1 MFRKPFVFPRRH
13 RDEVVEADPNSS
25 DDEIIRPLALERT
38 QSSATSSVADRSVKD
53 PLGLKVLYRPPK
65 ERKVDIIFVHGLGG
79 SSRMTWTKDHN
90 LDNFWPLKFLPHEPE
105 IGDARIMTFG
115 YNAKFKPGS
124 SGSSTIS
131 VLDFAKELLYDLKYA
146 TDESSPELEDLR
158 LGQKPIIFLV
168 HSMGGLIVKEAYM
181 QGKDD
186 PEYAAI
192 IKAISSIIFL
202 STPHRGTNLAETLN
216 RILRVSLVAK
226 PMQFIS
232 ELTSGSQT
240 LQKLNESFRH
250 VAEKLQI
257 ISFYETHPTPI
268 IKSATSIMVL
278 EKESSVLGYPGEISK
293 PLDADHNGVCK
304 YDGPDDPRYI
314 TIRNALKS
322 LVAKSNHREGR
333 EHTARHASSD
343 SSSSSNGS
351 DFIALDRDRYRG
363 GSRRASTK
371 EEPTN
376 APGTG
381 EAAKANLRDY
391 LSSAESPNQDFN
403 FFRDRWTVGTCEWIF
418 SNQAFTTWLEDDRT
432 SPHVLWLQGNA
443 AGGKSIMSSFII
455 DKLARGGL
463 PCYYFFFRFNDQ
475 KKRSIGTLLRSLAAQ
490 MANSIPTYAYKLLDV
505 ASVTTDLKAA
515 DFRSIWQWFFKDTL
529 FALGEEVGN
538 PIYWVMDG
546 LDEADTPS
554 SLIRLLADIDAA
566 TVKIPLRILIVSRKT
581 HDLSSAFVR
590 LGKRIDMDTIWIE
603 GYRQDLLAYVEQ
615 EMDFT
620 EEGEYRDQVVA
631 QLLERTG
638 GNFLWLHLAVHKI
651 NQCHTKL
658 DVERALEDLPSG
670 MHELYDRMALLVQN
684 QPKASDRRLGQSI
697 LGWATCARRSLSIEE
712 LKDALGG
719 TSDMREIVEIHRTV
733 EDLCGG
739 FVVVDNEGKIAML
752 HETAREYLTGSALYE
767 ISGRRPCAIDPRR
780 THDLLFKRCIACL
793 TDPSLRNLI
802 NRGEPPALLNY
813 AISSWYIHL
822 SKGTCVDPNPEILDV
837 VVRFLR
843 SPHVLVWMF
852 SAATQNE
859 LRFLVIAS
867 RYLAGVVL
875 GLRQIQDE
883 GESLAQRQATEVIE
897 GWATDLI
904 KIVGKF
910 GKNLTRDPD
919 SIYRRIPPF
928 CPSPSMIYQQFGK
941 KESRTLHVS
950 GVATTRWDDC
960 LARFSFES
968 GAVASTVLN
977 AGSRLVILTI
987 DRRTSTIA
995 TYSDATFGEQRRMQH
1010 AERVLMIQVNKL
1022 GNLLVSYGY
1031 KTTRIWDVAT
1041 GACIK
1046 VANNPATLPRP
1057 QAITFV
1063 QDEILMS
1070 SEDRC
1075 VRSLSISDE
1084 SSVEWELK
1092 SRVEEQGQVLD
1103 GIIANAPSC
1112 AAISHDGRMVA
1123 YGYRGH
1129 PITVWEIDPTVFFS
1143 EIVLDADGAIDM
1155 LEASSMRWHPLR
1167 YEIFCLS
1174 NVGVLFKWDPDY
1186 DQAEFT
1192 THSGADKL
1200 NINPNGS
1207 LVVTGDARGN
1217 IKVYASADL
1226 SLLCHL
1232 HSQDNIV
1239 SLSFS
1244 SDSRRLYDVRS
1255 LYGIVWEPS
1264 TLVRLA
1270 EKSEYPESNTDLG
1283 FTGDNESLAK
1293 LSLYSEHTSAHFD
1306 SVVSLAR
1313 QPVGSL
1319 YCYATEDGVAMLGE
1333 VGKGNVGE
1341 LARSA
1346 SYLAMEHIVWSED
1359 GRLVVLSDL
1368 GGRLLFKRVT
1378 RSSNKCNIQHEH
1390 DLVIPPSH
1398 GHITQLVV
1406 HPSGDRLLAA
1416 TPTTLHCVKLKTWE
1430 INAKTCPVGVEP
1442 QIKWACHP
1450 TMPDYILGFSRTR
1463 VRIVSWATLDE
1474 LGVRTYALPRAT
1486 KQQAPGPGPT
1496 TTSHGLLAR
1505 ANTLKSDR
1513 DKLGRL
1519 ISGQGFPQILF
1530 ETHLAG
1536 SGEATR
1542 EFLVF
1547 EAADITPSPDDAATG
1562 LSYTTLPEHVASR
1575 IREPLAFLPRGKL
1588 AYLDVDAWIC
1598 TFRLSMRPTL
1608 GVSRRVGSLS
1618 SSSLPQSSGSTDSQS
1633 GRRLSETLSRRRGSL
1648 QITGTATERVVT
1660 ARRHGSESAAS
1671 GSTSGIERHYFLPGD
1686 WATANEAYLCAMA
1699 PDGTLLC
1706 PQNGGIASVQ
1716 SATLRK

>member
-1 MFRKPFVFPRRH
+1 MVTFVVL
-13 RDEVVEADPNSS
+13 VV
-25 DDEIIRPLALERT
+25 
-38 QSSATSSVADRSVKD
+38 V
-53 PLGLKVLYRPPK
+53 
-65 ERKVDIIFVHGLGG
+65 
-79 SSRMTWTKDHN
+79 
-90 LDNFWPLKFLPHEPE
+90 
-105 IGDARIMTFG
+105 
-115 YNAKFKPGS
+115 
-124 SGSSTIS
+124 
-131 VLDFAKELLYDLKYA
+131 
-146 TDESSPELEDLR
+146 
-158 LGQKPIIFLV
+158 
-168 HSMGGLIVKEAYM
+168 
-181 QGKDD
+181 
-186 PEYAAI
+186 
-192 IKAISSIIFL
+192 
-202 STPHRGTNLAETLN
+202 
-216 RILRVSLVAK
+216 
-226 PMQFIS
+226 
-232 ELTSGSQT
+232 
-240 LQKLNESFRH
+240 
-250 VAEKLQI
+250 
-257 ISFYETHPTPI
+257 
-268 IKSATSIMVL
+268 
-278 EKESSVLGYPGEISK
+278 
-293 PLDADHNGVCK
+293 
-304 YDGPDDPRYI
+304 
-314 TIRNALKS
+314 
-322 LVAKSNHREGR
+322 
-333 EHTARHASSD
+333 
-343 SSSSSNGS
+343 
-351 DFIALDRDRYRG
+351 
-363 GSRRASTK
+363 
-371 EEPTN
+371 EPTN
-376 APGTG
+376 VPGTA
-381 EAAKANLRDY
+381 ETAKANLEDY

-418 SNQAFTTWLEDDRT
+418 SNQAFTTWLDDKRT

-455 DKLARGGL
+455 DKLVRDGL
-463 PCYYFFFRFNDQ
+463 PCYYFFLRFNDQ

-490 MANSIPTYAYKLLDV
+490 MANSIPAYAYKLLDV

-515 DFRSIWQWFFKDTL
+515 DFRSIWQWFLKDTL
-529 FALGEEVGN
+529 FALGEEVKD
-538 PIYWVMDG
+538 PIYWVIDG
-546 LDEADTPS
+546 LDEADTPA

-566 TVKIPLRILIVSRKT
+566 AVKIPLRVLIVSRKT
-581 HDLSSAFVR
+581 HDISSAFVR
-590 LGKRIDMDTIWIE
+590 LGKRIDMETIWIE

-631 QLLERTG
+631 QLLERAG

-670 MHELYDRMALLVQN
+670 MQELYDRMASLVQN
-684 QPKASDRRLGQSI
+684 QSKASDRRLGQSI
-697 LGWATCARRSLSIEE
+697 LNWATCARRSLSIEE
-712 LKDALGG
+712 LRDALGG
-719 TSDMREIVEIHRTV
+719 TGDMREILEIHRTV

-752 HETAREYLTGSALYE
+752 HETAREYLIGSGSHE
-767 ISGRRPCAIDPRR
+767 SSGRPCAIDPRLA
-780 THDLLFKRCIACL
+780 HDLLFKRCIACL
-793 TDPSLRNLI
+793 TEPSLRHLI
-802 NRGEPPALLNY
+802 NRGEPPPLLSY

-843 SPHVLVWMF
+843 SPHILVWMF
-852 SAATQNE
+852 SAAAQNA

-875 GLRQIQDE
+875 GLRRIQDE

-910 GKNLTRDPD
+910 GKNLARDPD

-950 GVATTRWDDC
+950 GIATTKWDDC

-987 DRRTSTIA
+987 VRRTSTIA
-995 TYSDATFGEQRRMQH
+995 TYSDATFEEQRRMQH

-1022 GNLLVSYGY
+1022 GTLLVSYGY
-1031 KTTRIWDVAT
+1031 KTTRIWDITT
-1041 GACIK
+1041 GDCIK

-1063 QDEILMS
+1063 HDEILMS

-1075 VRSLSISDE
+1075 VRSLSISDQ

-1092 SRVEEQGQVLD
+1092 SHVEEQGQVLE
-1103 GIIANAPSC
+1103 GAIANAPSC

-1129 PITVWEIDPTVFFS
+1129 PITVWEIDPTVFFN
-1143 EIVLDADGAIDM
+1143 EIVLDADGAIDI
-1155 LEASSMRWHPLR
+1155 LEVSSMRWHPLR

-1174 NVGVLFKWDPDY
+1174 NLGVLFKWDTDY
-1186 DQAEFT
+1186 DQAEFM

-1200 NINPNGS
+1200 NINHNGS
-1207 LVVTGDARGN
+1207 LVVTGDARGS

-1232 HSQDNIV
+1232 HSQNNIL

-1255 LYGIVWEPS
+1255 LYGIVWEPN

-1270 EKSEYPESNTDLG
+1270 EKSEYPESNTDLD
-1283 FTGDNESLAK
+1283 FMGDNESLAK
-1293 LSLYSEHTSAHFD
+1293 LSLYSEHTSAQFD

-1319 YCYATEDGVAMLGE
+1319 YCYGTEDGVAMLGE

-1346 SYLAMEHIVWSED
+1346 SYLSMEHMVWSED

-1368 GGRLLFKRVT
+1368 GGRLLFKRIT
-1378 RSSNKCNIQHEH
+1378 RASNNWSIQHEH
-1390 DLVIPPSH
+1390 DLVIPPSQ

-1406 HPSGDRLLAA
+1406 HPSGDRLFAT
-1416 TPTTLHCVKLKTWE
+1416 TPTTLHCVNLKTWE
-1430 INAKTCPVGVEP
+1430 INAKPCPVDVEP
-1442 QIKWACHP
+1442 KIKWVCHP
-1450 TMPDYILGFSRTR
+1450 TIPDYILGFSSTR
-1463 VRIVSWATLDE
+1463 VRIMSWTTLDE
-1474 LGVRTYALPRAT
+1474 LGVRTYVPSGAT
-1486 KQQAPGPGPT
+1486 KQAPEPMTP
-1496 TTSHGLLAR
+1496 SPGLLVGSD
-1505 ANTLKSDR
+1505 THKSDR

-1519 ISGQGFPQILF
+1519 ISGQGLPQILL
-1530 ETHLAG
+1530 ETHQAAG
-1536 SGEATR
+1536 SREMAR

-1547 EAADITPSPDDAATG
+1547 EAADITPSPDDATAG
-1562 LSYTTLPEHVASR
+1562 LSYTPLPEHVASS
-1575 IREPLAFLPRGKL
+1575 IREPLAFLPRRKL
-1588 AYLDVDAWIC
+1588 AYLDINNWIC
-1598 TFRLSMRPTL
+1598 TFRLFMRPTL
-1608 GVSRRVGSLS
+1608 GGTRRTGSSS
-1618 SSSLPQSSGSTDSQS
+1618 SSSLPSSGPTDPRSA
-1633 GRRLSETLSRRRGSL
+1633 RRVSDTLTRRRASL
-1648 QITGTATERVVT
+1648 QPTGAATERVIT

-1671 GSTSGIERHYFLPGD
+1671 GNASGIERHYFLPGD
-1686 WATANEAYLCAMA
+1686 WAMANEAYLCAMTA
-1699 PDGTLLC
+1699 DGTLLC
-1706 PQNGGIASVQ
+1706 PQNGGVVSVQ

>member
-1 MFRKPFVFPRRH
+1 MFRKPFTFPRRH
-13 RDEVVEADPNSS
+13 RDEVVEADHNTS
-25 DDEIIRPLALERT
+25 DDENIRPLALERIP
-38 QSSATSSVADRSVKD
+38 SSTTSTIADRSVKD
-53 PLGLKVLYRPPK
+53 PLGLKVVYRPPK

-90 LDNFWPLKFLPHEPE
+90 LDNFWPLTFLPHEPE

-216 RILRVSLVAK
+216 RILKVSLVAK

-257 ISFYETHPTPI
+257 ISFYETRPTPI
-268 IKSATSIMVL
+268 MKSATSIMVL

-314 TIRNALKS
+314 TIRNALKN
-322 LVAKSNHREGR
+322 LVAKSNHKEGR

-343 SSSSSNGS
+343 SSSSNNS
-351 DFIALDRDRYRG
+351 DFNALDRDRHRR

-376 APGTG
+376 APDTA
-381 EAAKANLRDY
+381 EVAKANLGDY

-418 SNQAFTTWLEDDRT
+418 SDQAFTSWLEDHRT

-455 DKLARGGL
+455 DKLARSGL

-490 MANSIPTYAYKLLDV
+490 MASSIPAYAYKLLDV

-529 FALGEEVGN
+529 FALGEEVGH

-554 SLIRLLADIDAA
+554 SLIRLLADMDAA
-566 TVKIPLRILIVSRKT
+566 AVKIPLRILIVSRKT

-603 GYRQDLLAYVEQ
+603 GHPQDLLAYVEQ

-620 EEGEYRDQVVA
+620 EDSEYRDQVVA

-767 ISGRRPCAIDPRR
+767 SSGRRPCAIDPRR

-875 GLRQIQDE
+875 SLRQIQDE

-1022 GNLLVSYGY
+1022 GSLLVSYGY
-1031 KTTRIWDVAT
+1031 KTTRIWDITT

-1057 QAITFV
+1057 QAIAFF

-1103 GIIANAPSC
+1103 GIIANAPTC

-1129 PITVWEIDPTVFFS
+1129 PITVWEIDPTVFYS
-1143 EIVLDADGAIDM
+1143 EIVLDSDGAIDM

-1174 NVGVLFKWDPDY
+1174 SIGVLFKWDPDY

-1192 THSGADKL
+1192 TQSGADKL

-1270 EKSEYPESNTDLG
+1270 EKSEYPESNTDLD

-1293 LSLYSEHTSAHFD
+1293 LSLYSEHTSAQFD

-1346 SYLAMEHIVWSED
+1346 SYLAMEHMVWSED

-1378 RSSNKCNIQHEH
+1378 RSSNKWSIQHEH

-1416 TPTTLHCVKLKTWE
+1416 TPTTLHCANLKTWE
-1430 INAKTCPVGVEP
+1430 ISAKPCPVGVEP

-1474 LGVRTYALPRAT
+1474 LCVRTYALPRAAR
-1486 KQQAPGPGPT
+1486 QQVPAPT
-1496 TTSHGLLAR
+1496 TASHGLLAR
-1505 ANTLKSDR
+1505 ASTLKSDR

-1547 EAADITPSPDDAATG
+1547 EAADITPTPGNATTG
-1562 LSYTTLPEHVASR
+1562 LLYTTLPEHVASR

-1588 AYLDVDAWIC
+1588 AYLDIDSWIC
-1598 TFRLSMRPTL
+1598 TFRLSMRPSL
-1608 GVSRRVGSLS
+1608 GGARPVGSSIS
-1618 SSSLPQSSGSTDSQS
+1618 SSSLQSSGPTDSQP
-1633 GRRLSETLSRRRGSL
+1633 GRRLSETLSRRRGSH
-1648 QITGTATERVVT
+1648 QITGTATERVAA
-1660 ARRHGSESAAS
+1660 ARRHGSESAILTN
-1671 GSTSGIERHYFLPGD
+1671 TSGIERHYFLPGD
-1686 WATANEAYLCAMA
+1686 WATANEAYLCAMT

>member
-1 MFRKPFVFPRRH
+1 MFRKPFAFPRRH
-13 RDEVVEADPNSS
+13 RDEAIEADPNSS
-25 DDEIIRPLALERT
+25 DDENTRPLALEIT
-38 QSSATSSVADRSVKD
+38 QSSTASSIADRSVKD
-53 PLGLKVLYRPPK
+53 PLGLKVVYRPPK

-158 LGQKPIIFLV
+158 LGHKPIIFLA

-257 ISFYETHPTPI
+257 ISFYETRPTPI

-322 LVAKSNHREGR
+322 LVAKSNHKEGR

-343 SSSSSNGS
+343 SSSSSSSSFNAS
-351 DFIALDRDRYRG
+351 DRYHYRG

-371 EEPTN
+371 EVEATN
-376 APGTG
+376 APGTA
-381 EAAKANLRDY
+381 EAAKENLGNY

-403 FFRDRWTVGTCEWIF
+403 FFRDRWTQPSLHSLARGR
-418 SNQAFTTWLEDDRT
+418 SNN
-432 SPHVLWLQGNA
+432 PHVLWLQGNA

-490 MANSIPTYAYKLLDV
+490 MANSIPAYAYKLLDV

-529 FALGEEVGN
+529 FALGEEVEN

-566 TVKIPLRILIVSRKT
+566 SVKIPLRVLIVSRKT

-603 GYRQDLLAYVEQ
+603 GNRQDLLAYVEQ

-620 EEGEYRDQVVA
+620 EESEYRDQVVA

-752 HETAREYLTGSALYE
+752 HETAREYLTGSTLYE
-767 ISGRRPCAIDPRR
+767 SSGRRPYAIDPRR

-822 SKGTCVDPNPEILDV
+822 SKGTCIDPNPEILDV

-875 GLRQIQDE
+875 GLRQLQDE

-977 AGSRLVILTI
+977 AGSQLVILTI

-1031 KTTRIWDVAT
+1031 KTTRIWDITT

-1046 VANNPATLPRP
+1046 VASNPATLPRP

-1075 VRSLSISDE
+1075 VRSLSISDQ
-1084 SSVEWELK
+1084 SSVEWRLK

-1174 NVGVLFKWDPDY
+1174 SLGILFKWDPDY

-1200 NINPNGS
+1200 NINSNGS

-1270 EKSEYPESNTDLG
+1270 EKSEYPESNTDLE

-1293 LSLYSEHTSAHFD
+1293 LSLYSEHTSAQFD

-1333 VGKGNVGE
+1333 VGKGNRGWATRRLE
-1341 LARSA
+1341 RS
-1346 SYLAMEHIVWSED
+1346 
-1359 GRLVVLSDL
+1359 R
-1368 GGRLLFKRVT
+1368 GRLLFKRVT
-1378 RSSNKCNIQHEH
+1378 RSSNKWSIQHEH
-1390 DLVIPPSH
+1390 DLVIPPLQ

-1416 TPTTLHCVKLKTWE
+1416 TPTTLHCVNLKTWE
-1430 INAKTCPVGVEP
+1430 INAKPCPINVEP

-1450 TMPDYILGFSRTR
+1450 TIPDYILGFSRTR
-1463 VRIVSWATLDE
+1463 VRIVSWVTLDE
-1474 LGVRTYALPRAT
+1474 LGVRTYELPRAT
-1486 KQQAPGPGPT
+1486 KQQAPGPT
-1496 TTSHGLLAR
+1496 TASHGLLAR
-1505 ANTLKSDR
+1505 ANPLKLSSDSFR
-1513 DKLGRL
+1513 NTSGR
-1519 ISGQGFPQILF
+1519 IR
-1530 ETHLAG
+1530 
-1536 SGEATR
+1536 EATR

-1547 EAADITPSPDDAATG
+1547 EAADITPSPDDATTG

-1588 AYLDVDAWIC
+1588 AYLDIDRWIC
-1598 TFRLSMRPTL
+1598 TFRLSMRPTP
-1608 GVSRRVGSLS
+1608 GRRVGSILS
-1618 SSSLPQSSGSTDSQS
+1618 SSSFQSSGPTDSQS

-1648 QITGTATERVVT
+1648 QITGTATEKVVA
-1660 ARRHGSESAAS
+1660 ARRHGSESAAL
-1671 GSTSGIERHYFLPGD
+1671 GNTSGIERHYFLPGD
-1686 WATANEAYLCAMA
+1686 WATANEAYLCAMT

>member
-1 MFRKPFVFPRRH
+1 MFRKPFAFPRRH
-13 RDEVVEADPNSS
+13 RDEAIEADPNSS
-25 DDEIIRPLALERT
+25 DDENTRPLALEIT
-38 QSSATSSVADRSVKD
+38 QSSTASSIADRSVKD
-53 PLGLKVLYRPPK
+53 PLGLKVVYRPPK

-158 LGQKPIIFLV
+158 LGHKPIIFLA

-257 ISFYETHPTPI
+257 ISFYETRPTPI

-322 LVAKSNHREGR
+322 LVAKSNHKEGR

-343 SSSSSNGS
+343 SSSSSSSSSSFNAS
-351 DFIALDRDRYRG
+351 DRYHYRG

-371 EEPTN
+371 EVEATN
-376 APGTG
+376 APGTA
-381 EAAKANLRDY
+381 EAAKENLGNY

-403 FFRDRWTVGTCEWIF
+403 FFRDRWT
-418 SNQAFTTWLEDDRT
+418 
-432 SPHVLWLQGNA
+432 GNA

-490 MANSIPTYAYKLLDV
+490 MANSIPAYAYKLLDV

-529 FALGEEVGN
+529 FALGEEVEN

-566 TVKIPLRILIVSRKT
+566 SVKIPLRVLIVSRKT

-603 GYRQDLLAYVEQ
+603 GNRQDLLAYVEQ

-620 EEGEYRDQVVA
+620 EESEYRDQVVA

-752 HETAREYLTGSALYE
+752 HETAREYLTGSTLYE
-767 ISGRRPCAIDPRR
+767 SSGRRPYAIDPRR

-822 SKGTCVDPNPEILDV
+822 SKGTCIDPNPEILDV

-875 GLRQIQDE
+875 GLRQLQDE

-977 AGSRLVILTI
+977 AGSQLVILTI

-1031 KTTRIWDVAT
+1031 KTTRIWDITT

-1046 VANNPATLPRP
+1046 VASNPATLPRP

-1084 SSVEWELK
+1084 SSVDWRLK

-1174 NVGVLFKWDPDY
+1174 NLGILFKWDPDY

-1200 NINPNGS
+1200 NINSNGS

-1270 EKSEYPESNTDLG
+1270 EKSEYPESNTDLE

-1293 LSLYSEHTSAHFD
+1293 LSLYSEHTSAQFD

-1346 SYLAMEHIVWSED
+1346 SYLAMEHMVWSED

-1378 RSSNKCNIQHEH
+1378 RSSNKWSIQHEH
-1390 DLVIPPSH
+1390 DLVIPPLQ

-1416 TPTTLHCVKLKTWE
+1416 TPTTLHCVNLKTWE
-1430 INAKTCPVGVEP
+1430 INAKPCPINVEP

-1450 TMPDYILGFSRTR
+1450 TIPDYILGFSRTR
-1463 VRIVSWATLDE
+1463 VRIVSWVTLDE
-1474 LGVRTYALPRAT
+1474 LGVRTYELPRAT
-1486 KQQAPGPGPT
+1486 KQQAPGPT
-1496 TTSHGLLAR
+1496 TASHGLLAR
-1505 ANTLKSDR
+1505 ANPLKSDR

-1536 SGEATR
+1536 SGESTR

-1547 EAADITPSPDDAATG
+1547 EAADITPSPDDATTG

-1588 AYLDVDAWIC
+1588 AYLDIDRWIC
-1598 TFRLSMRPTL
+1598 TFRLSMRPTP
-1608 GVSRRVGSLS
+1608 GRRVGSILS
-1618 SSSLPQSSGSTDSQS
+1618 SSSFQSSGPTDSQS

-1648 QITGTATERVVT
+1648 QITGTATEKVVA
-1660 ARRHGSESAAS
+1660 ARRHGSESAAL
-1671 GSTSGIERHYFLPGD
+1671 GNTSGIERHYFLPGD
-1686 WATANEAYLCAMA
+1686 WATANEAYLCAMT